1 VSQFRPGTQSTVYPN
16 APNGLLFYGDP
27 GVSKRMASSSMNR
40 FAPRLGFALDPTGD
54 GKTAIRG
61 GYGIFYDI
69 LLPTEQVQQYA
80 SQLPTFTAV
89 ASFAFPPS
97 LSDPYAGRALPFPA
111 TLPRPSNFVFPNP
124 VNTAVRFYS
133 PNFTNPYVQQWNLTV
148 ERQLFNPAMLLRV
161 TYQGSKGTRL
171 PLPVEVDPARYIAG
185 QSTTANTNSR
195 RPFAPAFNS
204 ILVVYPDANS
214 TYHGLVASFERRFSR
229 SWSMLASYTWSK
241 SIDDTENVTSANTS
255 SMPNPYD
262 YSLNRGPASADR
274 THAAV
279 VSYLWDLPKL
289 SKSPA
294 IIKYVIG
301 GWQNNGIFSRYSG
314 LPFSVL
320 SGVDNSFSGIGQDHA
335 DQIGDPSISGDRSTA
350 ATLAQYFNT
359 QAFARNAVGTF
370 GNTARDILRGPGTVN
385 FDFSLFKNIPIVE
398 DHQLQFRAECFNL
411 FNHANFGQPVNSF
424 TNPNFGKI
432 LSAGSP
438 RIIQLALK
446 YVF

>member
-1 VSQFRPGTQSTVYPN
+1 
-16 APNGLLFYGDP
+16 
-27 GVSKRMASSSMNR
+27 M
-40 FAPRLGFALDPTGD
+40 
-54 GKTAIRG
+54 RG
-61 GYGIFYDI
+61 GYGIFYDV

-97 LSDPYAGRALPFPA
+97 LTDPYAGRPLPFPA
-111 TLPRPSNFVFPNP
+111 ALPRPSSYVFPNP

-148 ERQLFNPAMLLRV
+148 ERQLFDPAMLVRV

-171 PLPVEVDPARYIAG
+171 PLPVEADPARYIAG

-195 RPFAPAFNS
+195 RVFAPAFNS
-204 ILVVYPDANS
+204 ILIAYPDSNS
-214 TYHGLVASFERRFSR
+214 TYHGLVLSFERRFSKG
-229 SWSMLASYTWSK
+229 WSMLASYTWSK
-241 SIDDTENVTSANTS
+241 SIDDTDNVSSANTS
-255 SMPNPYD
+255 SVPNPYD

-274 THAAV
+274 THAFV
-279 VSYLWDLPKL
+279 VSYLWELPKL
-289 SKSPA
+289 SKAPA
-294 IIKYVIG
+294 FMKYVAG
-301 GWQNNGIFSRYSG
+301 GWQNNGILSRYSG
-314 LPFSVL
+314 LPFSVF

-335 DQIGDPSISGDRSTA
+335 DLIGDASISGDRSKT

-359 QAFARNAVGTF
+359 LAFTRNAVGTF
-370 GNTARDILRGPGTVN
+370 GNTARNILRGPGSVN
-385 FDFSLFKNIPIVE
+385 FDWSLFKNIPIVE
-398 DHQLQFRAECFNL
+398 NHQLQFRAECFNL
-411 FNHANFGQPVNSF
+411 FNHANFGQPTNTF